1 MIAETA
7 VLLAAATADLPID
20 AIPNKR
26 RGLMRAY
33 ILAVFAAALLLSAAP
48 VLADDKKDLNELQG
62 TWEVTAMFAD
72 GKPET
77 DKAKGTTF
85 VIKGDKITLV
95 ASEGQDKRSYTIK
108 LDSAKKPKGI
118 DALAPDGAVDGMTL
132 LGIYEIKGDTLT
144 WCVPIEPGGKRPAKV
159 APKEGDQAMILTAK
173 RVKP

>member
-1 MIAETA
+1 
-7 VLLAAATADLPID
+7 
-20 AIPNKR
+20 
-26 RGLMRAY
+26 MRLH
-33 ILAVFAAALLLSAAP
+33 ILAVFAAALLLSAVP

-77 DKAKGTTF
+77 DESKKGITL
-85 VIKGDKITLV
+85 VIKAEKITLV

-118 DALAPDGAVDGMTL
+118 ELAPDGAVDGMTL
-132 LGIYEIKGDTLT
+132 LGIYEVKGETLT
-144 WCVPIEPGGKRPAKV
+144 WCVPIEPGGKLPAKLT
-159 APKEGDQAMILTAK
+159 PKEGDQAMILTAK